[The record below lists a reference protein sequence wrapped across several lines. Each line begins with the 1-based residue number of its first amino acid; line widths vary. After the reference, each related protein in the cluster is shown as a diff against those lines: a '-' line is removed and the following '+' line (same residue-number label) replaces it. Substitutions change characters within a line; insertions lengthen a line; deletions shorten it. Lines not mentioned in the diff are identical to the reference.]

1 MRGGI
6 QKFVKFKY
14 SSKIR
19 IIIVLEISRKFWTLS
34 SFLVWKFCIF
44 CKNSNFVII
53 GNNHSPANVS
63 TNNDNEWTSLSPKSL
78 WKQINEEAESY
89 YKFELNSD
97 NVDGICE
104 VFGLQKVSLMRAVCK
119 AAGIQLVLREYS
131 LDNNGKI
138 FTDEDVINVF
148 PVVKHINPR
157 ATDAYNFY
165 TTGQSKIQQGNVN
178 FFYIVFRILI
188 LFLSFISMIIED
200 GGNVK
205 LV

>member
-1 MRGGI
+1 M
-6 QKFVKFKY
+6 
-14 SSKIR
+14 
-19 IIIVLEISRKFWTLS
+19 
-34 SFLVWKFCIF
+34 
-44 CKNSNFVII
+44 
-53 GNNHSPANVS
+53 
-63 TNNDNEWTSLSPKSL
+63 SPKSL

-178 FFYIVFRILI
+178 FFY
-188 LFLSFISMIIED
+188 LFLK
-200 GGNVK
+200 NQK
-205 LV
+205 Y

>member
-1 MRGGI
+1 MR
-6 QKFVKFKY
+6 FHDF
-14 SSKIR
+14 
-19 IIIVLEISRKFWTLS
+19 
-34 SFLVWKFCIF
+34 FLVYDGIIEKMKFHL
-44 CKNSNFVII
+44 
-53 GNNHSPANVS
+53 GNNHSPANV

-104 VFGLQKVSLMRAVCK
+104 VFGLQKVSLMRAICK

-178 FFYIVFRILI
+178 VLYVFFRVFYIIFE
-188 LFLSFISMIIED
+188 FL
-200 GGNVK
+200 
-205 LV
+205 

>member
-1 MRGGI
+1 MRG
-6 QKFVKFKY
+6 
-14 SSKIR
+14 SKNSWNHNTLQTTEYNR
-19 IIIVLEISRKFWTLS
+19 LRNFTEILDPRLI
-34 SFLVWKFCIF
+34 WKFCIF
-44 CKNSNFVII
+44 IFKNSNFVLI

-63 TNNDNEWTSLSPKSL
+63 SNNDNEWTSLSPKSL

-104 VFGLQKVSLMRAVCK
+104 VFGLQKISLMRAICK

-165 TTGQSKIQQGNVN
+165 TTGQSKIQQGKCERALCI
-178 FFYIVFRILI
+178 F
-188 LFLSFISMIIED
+188 
-200 GGNVK
+200 
-205 LV
+205 

>member
-19 IIIVLEISRKFWTLS
+19 IIIVLEISRKFWTLC
-34 SFLVWKFCIF
+34 SFLVWKICIYG
-44 CKNSNFVII
+44 KNSNFIII

-63 TNNDNEWTSLSPKSL
+63 SNNDNEWTSLSPKSL

-178 FFYIVFRILI
+178 IFY
-188 LFLSFISMIIED
+188 LFL
-200 GGNVK
+200 K
-205 LV
+205 T